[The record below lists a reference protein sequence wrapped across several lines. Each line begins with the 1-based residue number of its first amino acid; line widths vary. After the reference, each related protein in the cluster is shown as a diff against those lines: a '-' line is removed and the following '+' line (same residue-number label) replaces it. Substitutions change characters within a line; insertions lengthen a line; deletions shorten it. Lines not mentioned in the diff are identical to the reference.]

1 MDPAL
6 TYRRLLHDAGS
17 LAALRGAQIP
27 LLRPAR
33 KAPERGRL
41 NEWEG
46 EGGSLSQEAA
56 VVASASAIA
65 SPIAAGHS

>member
-1 MDPAL
+1 VDPAL
-6 TYRRLLHDAGS
+6 TNHRLLLDAGS
-17 LAALRGAQIP
+17 LAALRGAQLP

-46 EGGSLSQEAA
+46 EGGSLSPEAI

-65 SPIAAGHS
+65 SPIAVRRF